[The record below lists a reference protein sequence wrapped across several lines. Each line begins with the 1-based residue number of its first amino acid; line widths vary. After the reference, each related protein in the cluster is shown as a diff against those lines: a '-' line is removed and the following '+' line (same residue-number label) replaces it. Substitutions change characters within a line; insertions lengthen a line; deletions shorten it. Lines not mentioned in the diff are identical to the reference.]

1 MFMHSSKAN
10 NVYNETVLNGYSFC
24 QFVQVKQ
31 AVIWALQAG
40 YRHIDCAVIY
50 GNEVEIGEALQET
63 LGSGKVN
70 TEPSHLNLDLF
81 VYKGDIL

>member
-1 MFMHSSKAN
+1 M
-10 NVYNETVLNGYSFC
+10 
-24 QFVQVKQ
+24 
-31 AVIWALQAG
+31 IWALQAG

-70 TEPSHLNLDLF
+70 TIMKTTLLLGVVFGSLVLPHK
-81 VYKGDIL
+81 YKR